1 MIAIKIFLCMF
12 AVWGIYCAIIELCAF
27 LCRKARIICAV
38 RASTP
43 TLEADISRAAAL
55 NMRARLPECEPVV
68 ICECESEAERARDT
82 GCALYIRYK

>member
-27 LCRKARIICAV
+27 LSRKAHIICAV

-43 TLEADISRAAAL
+43 TLEADISRAATQNL
-55 NMRARLPECEPVV
+55 RARLSECEPVM
-68 ICECESEAERARDT
+68 ICENEAEAERARCT
-82 GCALYIRYK
+82 GCALYVRYK